1 MSKQQNSSW
10 VDVHRVMA
18 VLSDILSD
26 LYGLEIKMTA
36 KPKEPEPAESLA
48 GIPA

>member
-1 MSKQQNSSW
+1 MSKQQNGSW

-26 LYGLEIKMTA
+26 HYGLDIKMTA
-36 KPKEPEPAESLA
+36 RLKDAAGPESHKVPA
-48 GIPA
+48 